1 METVMEQVMAGNADA
16 SSFTAANEEV
26 NALFTQG

>member
-1 METVMEQVMAGNADA
+1 MKTAMERVMAGSADV
-16 SSFTAANEEV
+16 SSLTAANEEV